1 VGLLRAVVFLINPQ
15 TDKKT
20 ADRSLGRDQAGPNSE
35 RQKMFAVIK
44 TGGKQYRVAANDL
57 LKIEKVEGQVGDIVE
72 IGHVLAHGEG
82 ENVTFGAPFVDGAL
96 VTAEVVEQGKNRT
109 VIAFKKRRRQ
119 NSRRKIGHRQLL
131 TTVRIAEILLDGAKP
146 TKKAAAKT
154 EAKAAPKKE
163 AKAEAAPKE
172 AEAKATE
179 TAAPL
184 FKAPKGEPDDL
195 TVIKGIGPV
204 AAGQLNEQGITTFAQ
219 IAKLSD
225 KDVAKIDEHMPF
237 SADQIMDWREQAKEL
252 AKK

>member
-1 VGLLRAVVFLINPQ
+1 
-15 TDKKT
+15 
-20 ADRSLGRDQAGPNSE
+20 
-35 RQKMFAVIK
+35 MFAVIK

-57 LKIEKVEGQVGDIVE
+57 LKIEKLEAKVGEIVE
-72 IGHVLAHGEG
+72 LSQVLAHGEG
-82 ENVTFGAPFVDGAL
+82 ENVIFGAPFVDGAT

-131 TTVRIAEILLDGAKP
+131 TTVRIAEILLGGAKP
-146 TKKAAAKT
+146 AKKAAAKP
-154 EAKAAPKKE
+154 EAKAEVAAE

-172 AEAKATE
+172 AKAKKEAAPKAEATAE
-179 TAAPL
+179 AAAAPL

-204 AAGQLNEQGITTFAQ
+204 AAKDLNEQGIITFAQ
-219 IAKLSD
+219 LAKLSD

-237 SADQIMDWREQAKEL
+237 SADQIKDWREQAKEL

>member
-1 VGLLRAVVFLINPQ
+1 
-15 TDKKT
+15 
-20 ADRSLGRDQAGPNSE
+20 
-35 RQKMFAVIK
+35 MFAVIK

-57 LKIEKVEGQVGDIVE
+57 LKIEKVEAKVGDIVE
-72 IGHVLAHGEG
+72 IGNVLAHGEG

-131 TTVRIAEILLDGAKP
+131 TTVRISEILLGGAKP
-146 TKKAAAKT
+146 SKKAAAKP
-154 EAKAAPKKE
+154 EAKAEAKAPEAKAPEAKAEVAAEAKAEAAPKERKAKKE
-163 AKAEAAPKE
+163 AKAEAAPK
-172 AEAKATE
+172 AEAKAE
-179 TAAPL
+179 TTAAAPL

-204 AAGQLNEQGITTFAQ
+204 AAKDLAEQGIVTFAQ
-219 IAKLSD
+219 LAKLTD

-237 SADQIMDWREQAKEL
+237 STDQIKDWREQAKEL
-252 AKK
+252 AKKK